1 MARQISDTIITGS
14 KDNLVFY
21 KMEGKGY
28 VRKKS
33 SLTGKQF
40 KTKACFAGSRNS
52 SERFAKGNIL
62 ASEVYSTI
70 PAAKRDYSL
79 FTKLKSEAIA
89 LLKTGLPEND
99 VKTQLMQ
106 FIPVA
111 VN

>member
-1 MARQISDTIITGS
+1 MTRQISDTIITG
-14 KDNLVFY
+14 KRGNLVFY

-28 VRKKS
+28 VRTKS

-40 KTKACFAGSRNS
+40 KTKVCFAGSRKS
-52 SERFAKGNIL
+52 SERFAKDNTL
-62 ASEVYSTI
+62 ASEIYNAT
-70 PAAKRDYSL
+70 PAAERDYSL

-89 LLKTGLPEND
+89 LLKAGLPEND

-106 FIPVA
+106 LIPVA